1 VTDTLDLDDDPVV
14 VVSTPRKPQ
23 AVRPASL
30 KDRMRADL
38 QRRRDEAAR
47 IVEIAFDDNSFRTYY
62 RVPENGE
69 ELAEISARAEKR
81 GKKDGTSG
89 VWFNRLLL
97 ARFNVAMQFDGEE
110 LADDRGT
117 SWTFAHPEALEFFGA
132 SSAPDCVVKAFVS
145 DGAVGAAAMELL
157 AKAGF
162 GERGDIEVVEDPT
175 RKG

>member
-1 VTDTLDLDDDPVV
+1 MSDVLIDDDDVV
-14 VVSTPRKPQ
+14 VPVGRKPQ
-23 AVRPASL
+23 AVRPATL

-38 QRRRDEAAR
+38 QRRRDEAAK

-62 RVPENGE
+62 RLPENGE
-69 ELAEISARAEKR
+69 ELAEISARSEKR

-97 ARFNVAMQFDGEE
+97 ARFNVGMQFDGEE
-110 LADDRGT
+110 LADDRGIA
-117 SWTFAHPEALEFFGA
+117 WTFAHPDALEFFGA
-132 SSAPDCVVKAFVS
+132 ASAPDCVLKAYVS
-145 DGAVGAAAMELL
+145 DGAVGAAALELL

-162 GERGDIEVVEDPT
+162 GDRGDVEVVEDPT